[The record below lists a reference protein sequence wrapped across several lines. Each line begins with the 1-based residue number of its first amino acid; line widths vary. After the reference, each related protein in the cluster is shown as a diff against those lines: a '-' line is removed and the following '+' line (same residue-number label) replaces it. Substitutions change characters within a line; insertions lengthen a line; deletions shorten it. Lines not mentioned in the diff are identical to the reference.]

1 LGSCALNSPS
11 FMPDVNYR
19 IGAMSSRREPI
30 AGRYTIEEVALAARN
45 RGMPLEALR
54 HDVTPAGLHYLLIHF
69 DIPAADAAAWRLQI
83 TGLVENPLSVGLE
96 EIKSLPAKRLRV
108 TMECAGNGRGQ
119 LSPRYPSVPWLE
131 EGVSTA
137 DWTGVPLRELLQRAQ
152 PREGVREIVF
162 HGADRGFDA
171 GVEHNFARSLAA
183 AQAMREEVLVA
194 YAMNGAP
201 LPPQHG
207 APLRLVVP
215 RWYGMASVKWL
226 RSIEAVDR
234 PFDGLQ
240 QARSY
245 HFRRTPGEKG
255 EPCTL
260 MRVNSLMAP
269 PGIPDFY
276 TRKRV
281 LDAGPVA
288 IMGRAWSG
296 AAPTARVEFA
306 VDGTW
311 SDAAVEPQQGIH
323 SWQKWQAT
331 WIATPGEHELA
342 CRASD
347 AAGNTQPLEP
357 PWDLSGFGNNGVQRI
372 HVTVRP

>member
-1 LGSCALNSPS
+1 
-11 FMPDVNYR
+11 MP
-19 IGAMSSRREPI
+19 ARRAPI
-30 AGRYTIEEVALAARN
+30 AGRYTAEELGLAARN

-54 HDVTPAGLHYLLIHF
+54 YDVTPAGLHYLLIHF
-69 DIPAADAAAWRLQI
+69 DIPYADAPWRLELA
-83 TGLVENPLSVGLE
+83 GLFEEPFSIEAGELE
-96 EIKSLPAKRLRV
+96 ALPSKTVRV

-137 DWTGVPLRELLQRAQ
+137 EWTGVPLAALLERA
-152 PREGVREIVF
+152 RLRGEAKEIVF
-162 HGADRGFDA
+162 HGADRGLD
-171 GVEHNFARSLAA
+171 GGLEHHFARSLAL

-226 RSIEAVDR
+226 RAIEALDR
-234 PFDGLQ
+234 PFEGFQ

-245 HFRRTPGEKG
+245 HFRTQPGEQG
-255 EPCTL
+255 EPCSL

-276 TRKRV
+276 SRKRSV
-281 LDAGPVA
+281 PAGPMA
-288 IMGRAWSG
+288 IAGRAWSG
-296 AAPTARVEFA
+296 AAPIARVEFG
-306 VDGTW
+306 VDGRW
-311 SDAAVEPQQGIH
+311 SDATLERSPGMHAWTAWNALWP
-323 SWQKWQAT
+323 AL
-331 WIATPGEHELA
+331 PGEHELA
-342 CRASD
+342 CRATD

-357 PWDLSGFGNNGVQRI
+357 VWDLSGFGNNSVQR
-372 HVTVRP
+372 VQVSVNADAR

>member
-1 LGSCALNSPS
+1 
-11 FMPDVNYR
+11 
-19 IGAMSSRREPI
+19 MSSRRPPI
-30 AGRYTIEEVALAARN
+30 AGRFTVEELALAARN

-54 HDVTPAGLHYLLIHF
+54 HEVTPPGLHYLLIHF
-69 DIPAADAAAWRLQI
+69 DIPDMEESRWQLHIR
-83 TGLVENPLSVGLE
+83 GLVEKPCTFSVQEL
-96 EIKSLPAKRLRV
+96 KTLPARTLRV

-137 DWTGVPLRELLQRAQ
+137 DWTGVPIFEVLKLKDAASE
-152 PREGVREIVF
+152 VVF
-162 HGADRGFDA
+162 HGADRGIDA
-171 GVEHNFARSLAA
+171 GVEHHFARSLARE
-183 AQAMREEVLVA
+183 QALREEVLVA

-226 RSIEAVDR
+226 RSIEALDR

-245 HFRRTPGEKG
+245 HFRRVPGEKG

-276 TRKRV
+276 TRRRI
-281 LDAGPVA
+281 LEAGPVEIA
-288 IMGRAWSG
+288 GRAWSG
-296 AAPTARVEFA
+296 AAPVERVELG
-306 VDGTW
+306 VDGHW
-311 SDAAVEPQQGIH
+311 SRASVAAQRHAH
-323 SWQKWQAT
+323 SWMHWSFMWHAP
-331 WIATPGEHELA
+331 PGEHELA
-342 CRASD
+342 CRATD
-347 AAGNTQPLEP
+347 AEGNTQPLEP

-372 HVTVRP
+372 HVTVRA

>member
-1 LGSCALNSPS
+1 MA
-11 FMPDVNYR
+11 
-19 IGAMSSRREPI
+19 SRRAPI
-30 AGRYTIEEVALAARN
+30 AGRFTAEEVALAARN

-54 HDVTPAGLHYLLIHF
+54 YDVTPGGLHYLLIHF
-69 DIPAADAAAWRLQI
+69 DIPDADESSWKLDI
-83 TGLVENPLSVGLE
+83 GGLVSRPFALSLKE
-96 EIKSLPAKRLRV
+96 LKALPEKTIRV

-137 DWTGVPLRELLQRAQ
+137 EWTGVPLTQLLELQ
-152 PREGVREIVF
+152 PSATEVVF

-171 GVEHNFARSLAA
+171 GVEHHFARSLTRE
-183 AQAMREEVLVA
+183 QALHGEGLVA

-207 APLRLVVP
+207 APLRLIVP

-245 HFRRTPGEKG
+245 HFRRVATEKG

-269 PGIPDFY
+269 PGIPHFY
-276 TRKRV
+276 SRRRLV
-281 LDAGPVA
+281 DAGTVE
-288 IMGRAWSG
+288 IVGRAWSG
-296 AAPTARVEFA
+296 AAPVERVEFGI
-306 VDGTW
+306 DGHW
-311 SDAAVEPQQGIH
+311 STAAVAPERH
-323 SWQKWQAT
+323 AHCWKLWRFVWQ
-331 WIATPGEHELA
+331 ATPGEHELA
-342 CRASD
+342 CRATD
-347 AAGNTQPLEP
+347 AAGNAQPLEP
-357 PWDLSGFGNNGVQRI
+357 PWDLAGFGNNGVQRI
-372 HVTVRP
+372 QVTVRA

>member
-1 LGSCALNSPS
+1 MA
-11 FMPDVNYR
+11 
-19 IGAMSSRREPI
+19 SRRAPI
-30 AGRYTIEEVALAARN
+30 AGRYTAEEVALASRN

-54 HDVTPAGLHYLLIHF
+54 HELTPAGLHYLLIHF
-69 DIPAADAAAWRLQI
+69 DIPAVDAAAWRLRVS
-83 TGLVENPLSVGLE
+83 GLVSNPFEIGLGE
-96 EIKSLPAKRLRV
+96 LKALPAKTLRV

-137 DWTGVPLRELLQRAQ
+137 DWTGVALAELLRKAGLRQNVA
-152 PREGVREIVF
+152 ELVF

-226 RSIEAVDR
+226 RAIEALER
-234 PFDGLQ
+234 PFDGFQ

-245 HFRRTPGEKG
+245 HFRGAAGEKG
-255 EPCTL
+255 EPCRL
-260 MRVNSLMAP
+260 MRVNSLMLP

-276 TRKRV
+276 TRRRV
-281 LDAGPVA
+281 VMAGQVP

-296 AAPTARVEFA
+296 EGAIAKVQLG
-306 VDGTW
+306 VDGEWQNAELDAPREPYAWQRW
-311 SDAAVEPQQGIH
+311 SAL
-323 SWQKWQAT
+323 WQAS
-331 WIATPGEHELA
+331 AGEHELS
-342 CRASD
+342 CRATD
-347 AAGNTQPLEP
+347 AAGNLQPLEP
-357 PWDLSGFGNNGVQRI
+357 AWDASGFGNNSI
-372 HVTVRP
+372 HRVRVTVRR

>member
-1 LGSCALNSPS
+1 MA
-11 FMPDVNYR
+11 
-19 IGAMSSRREPI
+19 SRRPPI
-30 AGRYTIEEVALAARN
+30 EGRYTAEEVALAARN

-54 HDVTPAGLHYLLIHF
+54 HELTPAGLHYLLIHF
-69 DIPAADAAAWRLQI
+69 DIPDANESLWRLEI
-83 TGLVENPLSVGLE
+83 GGLVGRPCSLSLADL
-96 EIKSLPAKRLRV
+96 KARPAKTLRV

-137 DWTGVPLRELLQRAQ
+137 DWTGVPLRHVLELKDEAK
-152 PREGVREIVF
+152 EVVF

-171 GVEHNFARSLAA
+171 GIEHDFARSLSVE
-183 AQAMREEVLVA
+183 QAMRDDVLLV

-226 RSIEAVDR
+226 RSIEAIDR

-245 HFRRTPGEKG
+245 HFRRRADEKG

-260 MRVNSLMAP
+260 MRVNSLMVP
-269 PGIPDFY
+269 PGIPDFF
-276 TRKRV
+276 TRRRV
-281 LDAGPVA
+281 VDAGSVE
-288 IMGRAWSG
+288 IQGRAWSG
-296 AAPTARVEFA
+296 AAPIARVELGI
-306 VDGTW
+306 DGEW
-311 SDAAVEPQQGIH
+311 RDATLDAPRPHCWQG
-323 SWQKWQAT
+323 WRATWQAM
-331 WIATPGEHELA
+331 PGEHELA
-342 CRASD
+342 CRAAD
-347 AAGNTQPLEP
+347 HAGQVQPLEA
-357 PWDLSGFGNNGVQRI
+357 PWDLSGFGNNGVQRLQ
-372 HVTVRP
+372 VTVRP